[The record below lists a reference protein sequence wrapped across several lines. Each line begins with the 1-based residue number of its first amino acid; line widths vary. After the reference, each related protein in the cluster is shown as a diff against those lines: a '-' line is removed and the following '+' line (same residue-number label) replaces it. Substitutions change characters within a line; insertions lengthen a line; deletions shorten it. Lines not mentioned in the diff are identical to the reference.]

1 MSNMLDQ
8 TAIDRVAAEVHSVL
22 LEQALSRPLEG
33 ALIESVELLV
43 DLHAGVLSMKSRS
56 LIVERIMQRA
66 LGAGPLQPLLSDP
79 EVDEILV
86 SGTRPV
92 WVERRGRLSMT
103 DLKFASDEELRLT
116 IERML
121 APAGRRVDEAE
132 PLCDARLPDG
142 SRINVVLP
150 PLAVDGPTLTIRRF
164 RPRGFTAEQL
174 VQLGSWSP
182 QLTELLA
189 KAVTERRNI
198 LISGGTGSGKTTTLA
213 AIAGLFGDHERV
225 ITIEDTAELRLAQ
238 SHLVRLEARPASIE
252 GRGEVTIRMLVRNA
266 LRMRPDRL
274 IVGEVRGAEAL
285 DMLSALSTGHDG
297 SLTTVHAGSP
307 AEALRRLETL
317 ALMADVGLPH
327 RAIRAQVAT
336 AIDLVVHQARSIG
349 GQRRVTRVDEVSE
362 VDGQTVC
369 EPLYIDTADGR

>member
-1 MSNMLDQ
+1 VSN
-8 TAIDRVAAEVHSVL
+8 AIDQAAIEQIAAESHSEL
-22 LEQALSRPLEG
+22 LEQALGRPLE
-33 ALIESVELLV
+33 ASLSESVELLV
-43 DLHAGVLSMKSRS
+43 DRRAGVLSMKSRS
-56 LIVERIMQRA
+56 LIAERIMQRA
-66 LGAGPLQPLLSDP
+66 MGAGPLQPLLGDP

-92 WVERRGRLSMT
+92 WVERGGRLSIT
-103 DLKFASDEELRLT
+103 ELKFASEEELRLT

-150 PLAVDGPTLTIRRF
+150 PLAVDGHTLTIRRF

-174 VQLGSWSP
+174 VELGSWSP

-213 AIAGLFGDHERV
+213 AIAGLFGEHERV

-297 SLTTVHAGSP
+297 SLTTIHAGSP
-307 AEALRRLETL
+307 TEALRRLETL

-327 RAIRAQVAT
+327 RAVRAQVAT
-336 AIDLVVHQARSIG
+336 AIDLVVHQVRGNG

-362 VDGQTVC
+362 VDGVTVC
-369 EPLYIDTADGR
+369 EPLYSDTADDR

>member
-1 MSNMLDQ
+1 MSN
-8 TAIDRVAAEVHSVL
+8 AIDQAAIERIAAEIHSEL
-22 LEQALSRPLEG
+22 LEQALGRPLE
-33 ALIESVELLV
+33 APLSESVELLV
-43 DLHAGVLSMKSRS
+43 DRRAGVLSMKSRS
-56 LIVERIMQRA
+56 LIAERIMQRA
-66 LGAGPLQPLLSDP
+66 MGAGPLQPLLSDP

-92 WVERRGRLSMT
+92 WVERGGRLSIT
-103 DLKFASDEELRLT
+103 ELKFASEEELRLT

-174 VQLGSWSP
+174 VELGSWSP

-213 AIAGLFGDHERV
+213 AIAGLVGEHERV
-225 ITIEDTAELRLAQ
+225 ITIEDTAELRLTQ

-297 SLTTVHAGSP
+297 SLTTIHAGSP
-307 AEALRRLETL
+307 TEALRRLETL

-327 RAIRAQVAT
+327 RAIRAQVAA
-336 AIDLVVHQARSIG
+336 AIDLVVHQVRSNG

-362 VDGQTVC
+362 VDGLTVC
-369 EPLYIDTADGR
+369 EPLYSDTAEER

>member
-1 MSNMLDQ
+1 VSN
-8 TAIDRVAAEVHSVL
+8 AIDQAAIEQIAAEIHSEL
-22 LEQALSRPLEG
+22 LEQALGRPLE
-33 ALIESVELLV
+33 ASLSASVELLV
-43 DLHAGVLSMKSRS
+43 DRRVGVLSLKSRS
-56 LIVERIMQRA
+56 LIAERIMQRA
-66 LGAGPLQPLLSDP
+66 MGAGPLQPLLSDP

-103 DLKFASDEELRLT
+103 ELKFASEEDLRLT

-238 SHLVRLEARPASIE
+238 SHLVRLETRPASIE
-252 GRGEVTIRMLVRNA
+252 GRGEVTIRTLVRNA

-297 SLTTVHAGSP
+297 SLTTIHAGSP
-307 AEALRRLETL
+307 TEALRRLETL

-327 RAIRAQVAT
+327 RAVRAQVAT
-336 AIDLVVHQARSIG
+336 AIDLVVHQVRGNG

-362 VDGQTVC
+362 VDGVTVC
-369 EPLYIDTADGR
+369 EPLYSDTADDR

>member
-1 MSNMLDQ
+1 MSN
-8 TAIDRVAAEVHSVL
+8 AIDQAAIERIAAEIHSEL
-22 LEQALSRPLEG
+22 LEQALGRPLE
-33 ALIESVELLV
+33 ASLSESVELLV
-43 DLHAGVLSMKSRS
+43 DRRAAVLSMKSRS
-56 LIVERIMQRA
+56 LIAERIMQRA
-66 LGAGPLQPLLSDP
+66 MGAGPLQPLLSDP

-92 WVERRGRLSMT
+92 WVERGGRLSIT
-103 DLKFASDEELRLT
+103 ELKFASEEELRLT

-174 VQLGSWSP
+174 VELGSWSP

-225 ITIEDTAELRLAQ
+225 ITIEDTAELRLTQ

-297 SLTTVHAGSP
+297 SLTTIHAGSP
-307 AEALRRLETL
+307 TEALRRLETL

-327 RAIRAQVAT
+327 RAVRAQVAT
-336 AIDLVVHQARSIG
+336 AIDLVVHQVRGNG

-362 VDGQTVC
+362 VDGVTVC
-369 EPLYIDTADGR
+369 EPLYSDTADDR